1 MNRDAALAV
10 TGGKA
15 LPPHR
20 KTALRDI
27 LDPRTG
33 EVLDQVIHPDGNPGA
48 NRWFLKSTLIQISP
62 ESGVICGGW
71 T

>member
-33 EVLDQVIHPDGNPGA
+33 EVLDQVIFDALEATEVQIDGFSSQLSFKCRQ
-48 NRWFLKSTLIQISP
+48 NRVASV
-62 ESGVICGGW
+62 GN
-71 T
+71 